1 MEGKWPATI
10 SSRFSF
16 ILFCWLETK
25 NQFSTLKPV
34 RCHSWA
40 EAPQVWITHPRL
52 KMWLSWVSKHSA
64 YESSFLMPQVSY
76 RCLFLR
82 LLNLRPD
89 VYYLSFLLPPKW
101 LFMKEPSEELFNNR
115 WVFTAMTNWLLGK
128 TVGFCHFI
136 SKVLTA
142 RVRLPAT
149 GSPQW
154 ATSGKCHI
162 QLFPLPR
169 WCVSQLFCWELGVLI
184 DPSCGMTFSTSST
197 AIRPLNS
204 MGLIVFRTIAFRWLL
219 II

>member
-1 MEGKWPATI
+1 MFKWKGNGRLLFPAA
-10 SSRFSF
+10 SP
-16 ILFCWLETK
+16 LFC
-25 NQFSTLKPV
+25 FADLKPRISLALWNLCGV
-34 RCHSWA
+34 IHEQKHAKCGSHILGLKCDSPESLNILLMKAHSLCH
-40 EAPQVWITHPRL
+40 
-52 KMWLSWVSKHSA
+52 
-64 YESSFLMPQVSY
+64 
-76 RCLFLR
+76 RCLTDVCSFGCSTWDLTCIIYRSYFLPSGFSWR
-82 LLNLRPD
+82 NHQKS
-89 VYYLSFLLPPKW
+89 YLIVDDKLII
-101 LFMKEPSEELFNNR
+101 
-115 WVFTAMTNWLLGK
+115 GK

-142 RVRLPAT
+142 RVRLPTT

-154 ATSGKCHI
+154 ATSGKCQI